1 MPPLPPDILLID
13 SHLCA
18 ADIPNPFLP
27 HTRVALSCVS
37 RIWRHTLLN
46 DPTFWN
52 LVNCD
57 YPQAALSFFNR
68 STPLLV
74 SVNINGRNS
83 HKNSEDGWREFS
95 TTLSQILLE
104 SHRVRDLT
112 MEPHISTE
120 AFSEEAI
127 REEHTA
133 RDDVGPSQLE
143 GHIQLLLRMVRPSF
157 TNLDTLSLSPFIP
170 SQRIPNEDIHMDRQA
185 LLFPLGVSTSLRMLW
200 IRNSPLQLE
209 RFIQCRLTSLRV
221 AAFNIELVPGQWRQ
235 LLTSLAPAL
244 EDFRLSVQHIYHT
257 VRLTPGPEIVMTAL
271 KTLAFQIPYSG
282 SEVRPLIHQLT
293 LPRGVR
299 VINNQRAEWATAAHL
314 VNHVFAGDH
323 SSDSVFSLSYSTNT
337 FCFADVVDTPA
348 SNWETAQ
355 GGGRQLSMRMTA
367 NRRYMGM
374 LLEHLDPKLLPSITY
389 LRLYDSSQYQH
400 LERPPWSQLSAQLP
414 AVTELSLSTGPR
426 SHYINR
432 KDASL
437 QHEEIN
443 AVQPPRKFRSSI
455 FRSWSR
461 KPQKA
466 DQSAS
471 SGDGPGDTSDT
482 GIILARLF
490 PMVTVLRLESAYL
503 TNPEDLEE
511 ILLLEALAARKRE
524 HLAITSLY
532 LDKWSSISSVMRDAL
547 GPDMDVWLETG
558 RSHHEK
564 LPHEGG
570 KEGHVWKGRCIQ
582 EGRIQ
587 DHVLRWCRSLDLK
600 DKDGLQPISPEDIP
614 SDDED
619 DGIW

>member
-1 MPPLPPDILLID
+1 
-13 SHLCA
+13 
-18 ADIPNPFLP
+18 
-27 HTRVALSCVS
+27 
-37 RIWRHTLLN
+37 
-46 DPTFWN
+46 
-52 LVNCD
+52 
-57 YPQAALSFFNR
+57 
-68 STPLLV
+68 
-74 SVNINGRNS
+74 
-83 HKNSEDGWREFS
+83 
-95 TTLSQILLE
+95 
-104 SHRVRDLT
+104 

-120 AFSEEAI
+120 ASSGEVVRHHA
-127 REEHTA
+127 H
-133 RDDVGPSQLE
+133 DDVGPSKLE

-157 TNLDTLSLSPFIP
+157 SNLDTLRLSPFIP
-170 SQRIPNEDIHMDRQA
+170 PQRIPDEDIHMDRQA
-185 LLFPLGVSTSLRMLW
+185 LLFPSGVPTSLRVLW

-235 LLTSLAPAL
+235 LLTSLAPSL
-244 EDFRLSVQHIYHT
+244 EDFRLSVHHMYHT
-257 VRLTPGPEIVMTAL
+257 VRLTPGPAIAMTAL
-271 KTLAFQIPYSG
+271 KTLAFQIPYRG
-282 SEVRPLIHQLT
+282 SDVRPLIHQLT
-293 LPRGVR
+293 LPRGIWV
-299 VINNQRAEWATAAHL
+299 VNNQWAGWATVAHL

-323 SSDSVFSLSYSTNT
+323 KSDSVFSLSYSTNT
-337 FCFADVVDTPA
+337 FCFADVIDTPT
-348 SNWETAQ
+348 SNWEPDR
-355 GGGRQLSMRMTA
+355 GGGRRLSMRMTS
-367 NRRYMGM
+367 NRKDMGM
-374 LLEHLDPKLLPSITY
+374 LLEHLDPKLLASITY

-414 AVTELSLSTGPR
+414 AVRELSLSTGPR

-432 KDASL
+432 KDATL
-437 QHEEIN
+437 QHKTIN
-443 AVQPPRKFRSSI
+443 AVRPPRKFRSSI

-461 KPQKA
+461 KPKEA
-466 DQSAS
+466 DESAS
-471 SGDGPGDTSDT
+471 SGDGTDDTDNAN
-482 GIILARLF
+482 IIPARLF
-490 PMVTVLRLESAYL
+490 PMVTVLRLESACL
-503 TNPEDLEE
+503 ANPEDLEE